1 MSSMYSWEITGPIRR
16 DLERIDELA
25 RRLDLGTLPRRWAGR
40 LRRELEAE
48 STAASTGMEGVPVT
62 VEEVRRILAGD
73 RPAAVSEA
81 DARLVEGYRD
91 AMSFVL
97 RRADDP
103 GFSWQAELI
112 LGIHDRVLA
121 GSYASGAGRFRDGQV
136 FLAIA
141 GEARQVYEPPPADRV
156 PALVS
161 ALASFAHERQDDVP
175 APVLAALIHVRLAG
189 IHPFKDGNGR
199 TARVLASL
207 AMYRGGY
214 TRPEFTSL
222 EEWWG
227 SHRADYYAA
236 FACLGGAWDDTVD
249 VTPFIEAHVHAQRV
263 QADTLS
269 LKEAAERQ
277 LWQVLED
284 IVTEDLGAQPRMADA
299 LYDAFFGREV
309 TNRYYRGLSD
319 VSVATATNDLARLE
333 ASGLVRST
341 GAGRSAAYTGT
352 TALVQ
357 AVAGASGLGE
367 VPSASPVEDQ
377 RAWVVTSLAERIREQ
392 RR

>member
-1 MSSMYSWEITGPIRR
+1 MYAWQITQHIRG
-16 DLERIDELA
+16 DLERLDDLA
-25 RRLDLGTLPRRWAGR
+25 HRLDMGTLPRRWAGR

-73 RPAAVSEA
+73 RPSAVSEV

-103 GFSWQAELI
+103 GFVWQAELI

-121 GSYASGAGRFRDGQV
+121 GSYASGAGRFREGQV

-141 GEARQVYEPPPADRV
+141 GEGRQIYEPPPAAEV
-156 PALVS
+156 PALVNE
-161 ALASFAHERQDDVP
+161 LASFAQAPQADLP

-189 IHPFKDGNGR
+189 IHPFGDGNGR

-227 SHRADYYAA
+227 SHRTDYYDA
-236 FACLGGAWDDTVD
+236 FACLGSAWDDGTD
-249 VTPFIEAHVHAQRV
+249 VTPFVEAHVHAQRLQV
-263 QADTLS
+263 DVLS

-284 IVTEDLGAQPRMADA
+284 IATEDLGAQPRLADA

-309 TNRYYRGLSD
+309 TNRYYRGLAD
-319 VSVATATNDLARLE
+319 VSIATATNDLARLE
-333 ASGLVRST
+333 ASGLLRST

-352 TALVQ
+352 ESLVRS
-357 AVAGASGLGE
+357 VAEAGRLGE
-367 VPSASPVEDQ
+367 VPAASPVEQ
-377 RAWVVTSLAERIREQ
+377 QSAWVLAMLAERVRKVGS
-392 RR
+392 R